1 MHGPCL
7 RDPLQR
13 LCRLEVSVCLPEMAP
28 DMAKRDPHP
37 QFFTFLSEWSVERFV
52 SVKLLITASAQPT
65 MIRVRLDDA
74 WCITVLIQL
83 HPVFIPYRHPVN
95 LMLSARPLIKFW
107 TFGGSFSIS
116 RSLACRVR

>member
-1 MHGPCL
+1 MHSPCL

-13 LCRLEVSVCLPEMAP
+13 LCRLEVSVCLPKMAP
-28 DMAKRDPHP
+28 DMAKREPHAQRLAFIP
-37 QFFTFLSEWSVERFV
+37 IWT
-52 SVKLLITASAQPT
+52 VKWFMPVQLLITASAQPA

-83 HPVFIPYRHPVN
+83 HPVFIPHRHPVN
-95 LMLSARPLIKFW
+95 LMLSARPLMKFW

>member
-13 LCRLEVSVCLPEMAP
+13 LCRLKVSVCLPEMAP

-37 QFFTFLSEWSVERFV
+37 QRLAFIPERTVEWFMP
-52 SVKLLITASAQPT
+52 VKLLITASAQPA
-65 MIRVRLDDA
+65 MIRIRLDDA

-83 HPVFIPYRHPVN
+83 HPVFIPNRHPVN
-95 LMLSARPLIKFW
+95 LILSARPLMKFW

-116 RSLACRVR
+116 LSLACRVR